1 MHSEQS
7 RAFEETDKDKFEQ
20 EAAGSSHWT
29 GNSSSSEKLDHRLVG
44 SFLERGHT
52 LAFVERL
59 NWQSVESSNNVQT
72 KSLMGR
78 KRN

>member
-29 GNSSSSEKLDHRLVG
+29 GNSSSSESWTTGWWGVSWSAGTRWLSWSDSTG
-44 SFLERGHT
+44 SRWKVRT
-52 LAFVERL
+52 L
-59 NWQSVESSNNVQT
+59 
-72 KSLMGR
+72 R
-78 KRN
+78 KQEA